1 MNTHFE
7 NSSFDSPTT
16 TKKVLLKA
24 SNLSHSFEYELY
36 KGINIDIHEGE
47 SIAILGVSGSG
58 KSTLLHNLSTLLKPK
73 TGTITYNNRFL
84 YDRDSKELLA
94 IRRNEFGIIFQQHYL
109 FKGFSVKENLDISSI
124 IAKKEIDEEL
134 LREFGILQ
142 NLNQNVADLSG
153 GQQQRVSI
161 ARVMMKKPKLIFA
174 DELTGNLDRETADE
188 VMDVMIRYVKE
199 ENSGLFLVTHDEMVA
214 KRCDKVYRLTNKRLE
229 LVTL

>member
-7 NSSFDSPTT
+7 SSSFDSPTPS
-16 TKKVLLKA
+16 KKPLLKA

-36 KGINIDIHEGE
+36 KDINIDINEGE

-73 TGTITYNNRFL
+73 TGTISYNDKYL
-84 YDRDSKELLA
+84 YDRDSKELLD
-94 IRRNEFGIIFQQHYL
+94 IRRNDFGIIFQQHYL

-124 IAKKEIDEEL
+124 IADKKIDEDL
-134 LREFGILQ
+134 LKEFGILQ
-142 NLNQNVADLSG
+142 NLNQSVADLSG

-174 DELTGNLDRETADE
+174 DELTGNLDRQTASE
-188 VMDVMIRYVKE
+188 VMDVMIRYIKD
-199 ENSGLFLVTHDEMVA
+199 ENAGLFLVTHDEMVA
-214 KRCDKVYRLTNKRLE
+214 QRCDKVYRLTNKRLE
-229 LVTL
+229 SVTL